1 MERQELQTFLTLA
14 EELHFGRTAE
24 RLLLSQARVS
34 QTVKR
39 LERKIGAPL
48 FERTSRRVQMSP
60 LGRQLYADLAPLH
73 LEMEAALARAKDAAR
88 GVDGELTLGFLGS
101 GAGTLTGA
109 ILETFRT
116 RCPRCEVRM
125 REVQFEDPL
134 GALRSGVA
142 DVLFTCLPVAEPD
155 LTVGPV
161 VINEPRALAL
171 PLGHRLAGRDS
182 VSLEELAGETFFG
195 VVNGAPAY
203 WWDFHVPPRTPSGRP
218 IHRGRSVAGFQELMT
233 LVAAGQGISPVVASV
248 EKYYARPDITF
259 VPLRDVP
266 SADVALIWRTAAEGA
281 DPRVTAFIG
290 AVRDTVA
297 ANGGPAPF

>member
-1 MERQELQTFLTLA
+1 MERQELETFLTLA

-34 QTVKR
+34 QTVKK

-48 FERTSRRVQMSP
+48 FERTSRVVRMSP
-60 LGRQLYADLAPLH
+60 LGRQLYEEVAPLH
-73 LEMEAALARAKDAAR
+73 ARLEAAVARAKDTAR
-88 GVDGELTLGFLGS
+88 GVAGELSVGFLGS
-101 GAGTLTGA
+101 GAGSLTA
-109 ILETFRT
+109 PILATFRE
-116 RCPRCEVRM
+116 RCPGCEVAM
-125 REVQFEDPL
+125 RETQYQDPL
-134 GALRSGVA
+134 GALRGGEI

-161 VINEPRALAL
+161 VINEPRVLAV
-171 PLGHRLAGRDS
+171 PLGHPLATRAS

-203 WWDFHVPPRTPSGRP
+203 WWDFHVPRRTPSGRE
-218 IHRGRSVAGFQELMT
+218 IRRGRAVAGFQELMT
-233 LVAAGQGISPVVASV
+233 LVATGQGISPMAASV
-248 EKYYARPDITF
+248 ERYYSRPDVIF

-266 SADVALIWRTAAEGA
+266 CAEVALVWRTGA
-281 DPRVTAFIG
+281 TEARSEAFIR

-297 ANGGPAPF
+297 ANGGPAAY

>member
-1 MERQELQTFLTLA
+1 MERQELETFLTLA

-34 QTVKR
+34 QTLKK

-48 FERTSRRVQMSP
+48 FERTSRVVRMSP
-60 LGRQLYADLAPLH
+60 LGRQLYEDMAPLH
-73 LEMEAALARAKDAAR
+73 KEMEAALARAKDTAR
-88 GVDGELTLGFLGS
+88 GVEGELHVGFLGA
-101 GAGTLTGA
+101 GAGTLTGPVLA
-109 ILETFRT
+109 AYRE
-116 RCPRCEVRM
+116 RCPNVEVRM
-125 REVQFEDPL
+125 RETQYQNPL
-134 GALRSGVA
+134 GALRDGEI
-142 DVLFTCLPVAEPD
+142 DVLFTCLPVREPD

-161 VINEPRALAL
+161 VINEPRMLAM
-171 PLGHRLAGRDS
+171 PLGHPLAGRAS

-203 WWDFHVPPRTPSGRP
+203 WWDFHVPPRTPSGRE
-218 IHRGRSVAGFQELMT
+218 IRRGQDVASFQELMT
-233 LVAAGQGISPVVASV
+233 LVAAGQGVSPVVASV
-248 EKYYARPDITF
+248 EKYYARPGVTF

-266 SADVALIWRTAAEGA
+266 SADVALIHRTAGVSARTE
-281 DPRVTAFIG
+281 AFVR

>member
-1 MERQELQTFLTLA
+1 MERQELETFLTLA

-34 QTVKR
+34 QTVKK

-48 FERTSRRVQMSP
+48 FERTSRRVEMSP
-60 LGRQLYADLAPLH
+60 LGRQLYDDLAPLH
-73 LEMEAALARAKDAAR
+73 VRMEAAVARAQDVAR
-88 GVDGELTLGFLGS
+88 GVEGELTVAFLGS
-101 GAGTLTGA
+101 GAGTLTSA
-109 ILETFRT
+109 ILATFRE
-116 RCPRCEVRM
+116 RCPGCDVRM
-125 REVQFEDPL
+125 RETQFGDPL
-134 GALRSGVA
+134 GALRSGDA
-142 DVLFTCLPVAEPD
+142 DALFTCLPVEEPD

-161 VINEPRALAL
+161 VINEPRMLAV

-203 WWDFHVPPRTPSGRP
+203 WWDFHVPPRTPSGLP
-218 IHRGRSVAGFQELMT
+218 IRRGQSVAGFQELMT
-233 LVAAGQGISPVVASV
+233 LVATGQGLSPVIASV

-259 VPLRDVP
+259 VPLTDVP
-266 SADVALIWRTAAEGA
+266 SADVALIWRTAAEGT
-281 DPRVTAFIG
+281 PRLEAFVR